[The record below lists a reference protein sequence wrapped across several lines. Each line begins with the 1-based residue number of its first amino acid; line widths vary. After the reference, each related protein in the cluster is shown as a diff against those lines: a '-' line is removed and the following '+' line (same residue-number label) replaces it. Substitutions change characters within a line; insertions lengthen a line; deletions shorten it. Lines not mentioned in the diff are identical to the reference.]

1 MKLKEKDEALGPEE
15 TNKTKEGEESKSND
29 CISNIVMKNQENVM
43 LKSLMIIVQNL
54 QRKYFIETLVMMQ

>member
-29 CISNIVMKNQENVM
+29 FSNPIVI
-43 LKSLMIIVQNL
+43 LKRRLSKITEINKEKRRLMD
-54 QRKYFIETLVMMQ
+54 